1 MNSKP
6 VRPESLDFALD
17 FLGEPEATEIKTY
30 IESLEE
36 DLTSARDL
44 VKRLYKAGCIRPA
57 PYGYDLQVLLDLEDW
72 CRNGMTGPLP
82 PLPLNN
88 PPEFDLPTNLPKL
101 RIGDYIMLKSG
112 TLLKVRHIRL
122 SDGGFNNDI
131 KDYWWHLI
139 TTECAELESHGGYNR
154 ICYDINGENAGS
166 PHKSDLLCIVPYS
179 CILGAPIIG
188 PRLKTLL

>member
-72 CRNGMTGPLP
+72 CRNNMTGPLP
-82 PLPLNN
+82 PFTSLT
-88 PPEFDLPTNLPKL
+88 F
-101 RIGDYIMLKSG
+101 
-112 TLLKVRHIRL
+112 
-122 SDGGFNNDI
+122 
-131 KDYWWHLI
+131 
-139 TTECAELESHGGYNR
+139 
-154 ICYDINGENAGS
+154 
-166 PHKSDLLCIVPYS
+166 
-179 CILGAPIIG
+179 
-188 PRLKTLL
+188 